1 MTPRAWLRPLLAA
14 AACAV
19 YVAAAAQQPAAPATS
34 VDTARSDFFLH
45 CAGCHRFDGRGSP
58 RHGIPDF
65 RDSVGWFTHLPA
77 GREYLV
83 RVPGSSQSQ
92 LSDAE
97 LAVVLNWMLHEFSA
111 AQLPRDFQPYTAQ
124 EVTRVR
130 TPPYQDIVPVRHAL
144 ERALTTDGRVLAEYT
159 FGADRKP

>member
-1 MTPRAWLRPLLAA
+1 MRRVLTWLRRLSAAVACVFSMAATAQPATPGTAA
-14 AACAV
+14 A
-19 YVAAAAQQPAAPATS
+19 
-34 VDTARSDFFLH
+34 ARSDFFLH

-65 RDSVGWFTHLPA
+65 RGSVGWFTHLPQ

-97 LAVVLNWMLHEFSA
+97 LAVVLNWMLREFSA
-111 AQLPRDFQPYTAQ
+111 AQLPKDFQPYTEQ
-124 EVTRVR
+124 EITRSR
-130 TPPYQDIVPVRHAL
+130 TPPYQDIVPVRRALEHAL
-144 ERALTTDGRVLAEYT
+144 TADGRTLAEYT

>member
-19 YVAAAAQQPAAPATS
+19 CVAAAAQPAAPATS
-34 VDTARSDFFLH
+34 ADTARSDFFLH

-65 RDSVGWFTHLPA
+65 RGSVGWFTHLPE

>member
-1 MTPRAWLRPLLAA
+1 MGALTWLRRLLAA
-14 AACAV
+14 VACV
-19 YVAAAAQQPAAPATS
+19 FSVASMAQSVAPATAAQ
-34 VDTARSDFFLH
+34 VARSDFFLH

-65 RDSVGWFTHLPA
+65 RGSVGWFTHLPQ

-97 LAVVLNWMLHEFSA
+97 LAVVLNWMLREFSA
-111 AQLPRDFQPYTAQ
+111 AQLPKDFQPYTAQ
-124 EVTRVR
+124 EITGLR
-130 TPPYQDIVPVRHAL
+130 TPPYRDIVPVRQAL
-144 ERALTTDGRVLAEYT
+144 ERALTADGRVLAEYT